1 MTDARTLRRHRAYF
15 NGWAQAFGHHDLL
28 RDTPQ
33 GLRWLVGETQL
44 GLILDP
50 SVRTR
55 LRGGEEQH
63 LGGLLADDLRSPAAV
78 RPLHR
83 LGQTARPS
91 AQTPSALVDVGSE
104 TLRLGRLTL
113 RHCPDEV
120 MDRLRALLGVRA
132 DLHLYETYHLM
143 YPSGTRILTLSRH
156 APLGLIYR
164 ELSPAVIRVAPIA
177 TPAAA
182 PLPKVACA

>member
-1 MTDARTLRRHRAYF
+1 
-15 NGWAQAFGHHDLL
+15 
-28 RDTPQ
+28 
-33 GLRWLVGETQL
+33 
-44 GLILDP
+44 
-50 SVRTR
+50 VRTR

-78 RPLHR
+78 RTLHR

-91 AQTPSALVDVGSE
+91 AQTPSAQTPSALVDVGGE

-120 MDRLRALLGVRA
+120 MDRLRALLRVRA

-143 YPSGTRILTLSRH
+143 YPSGTRILTLSQR

-177 TPAAA
+177 TPATT